1 MGELRA
7 LIDSDLSSS
16 AAVAAGA
23 GAMGAMVLRVLQ
35 AVAELIREPKPR
47 HAGPRAAGAAG
58 AANPAQGWGQEAP
71 VRAAPA
77 GASGPLPSMVG
88 GRLICWFG
96 LWLRGACCCFL
107 MRGRSQEPAT
117 RGWFLGQCAM
127 HLESVRTIY
136 LPEFYSVSRQVS
148 CFFSTCKF

>member
-1 MGELRA
+1 MAQLRAPSESDPSSSAAVTTSADATALRSPDLAMHACARRLTTEAVGELRA

-47 HAGPRAAGAAG
+47 PARPRAAGAAG
-58 AANPAQGWGQEAP
+58 AAHPAQGWGQEAP

-77 GASGPLPSMVG
+77 GASGPLPATVG
-88 GRLICWFG
+88 ARWVCWFS
-96 LWLRGACCCFL
+96 LWLRGTCC
-107 MRGRSQEPAT
+107 R
-117 RGWFLGQCAM
+117 
-127 HLESVRTIY
+127 
-136 LPEFYSVSRQVS
+136 
-148 CFFSTCKF
+148 